1 MWQYN
6 HVDSLAHH
14 GIKGMKWGVRRYQRK
29 DGSLTPAGKK
39 RYGDDDSQTE
49 RSSEKKGLTSK
60 QKKAIAI
67 GTAVVAAAL
76 VTYGAYKLG
85 AFEKFKKT
93 GMDAAKGILEDATDP
108 NTGFKLQQNPSSSI
122 FNAIKNVNSSGSN
135 TNCRACSIASILRTK
150 GLDVEA
156 RGDVPGGSLT
166 SAVNKCFKNAKVS
179 EMYEPNRTRV
189 TNYITKRFE
198 EGSSGAMSAEF
209 DLPTG
214 KFQHAINW
222 AVRDGKV
229 SFMDGQKGV
238 EDMSGYLDFLSP
250 DKIAEIVRLDNL
262 EIDTDGI
269 KEFIKNR

>member
-1 MWQYN
+1 MWRYN
-6 HVDSLAHH
+6 YGPELYHYGV
-14 GIKGMKWGVRRYQRK
+14 KGMRWGVRRFQRK
-29 DGSLTPAGKK
+29 DGSLTSAGKK
-39 RYGDDDSQTE
+39 RYGDDDSKAE
-49 RSSEKKGLTSK
+49 RSSEKKGLTSN

-67 GTAVVAAAL
+67 GAAVVAAAL

-93 GMDAAKGILEDATDP
+93 GMDAVKGVLEDAIDP
-108 NTGFKLQQNPSSSI
+108 ATGFKLQKEPSNSMFS
-122 FNAIKNVNSSGSN
+122 AIKNVNSSGSN

-156 RGDVPGGSLT
+156 RGDVTGGSLA

-179 EMYEPNRTRV
+179 EMYAPNKTRV

-209 DLPTG
+209 NLPTG

-222 AVRDGKV
+222 AVKDGKV

-238 EDMSGYLDFLSP
+238 EDFSKYLDFLSP
-250 DKIAEIVRLDNL
+250 DNSAEIVRLDNL
-262 EIDTDGI
+262 EIDPDGI

>member
-6 HVDSLAHH
+6 YGPELYHH
-14 GIKGMKWGVRRYQRK
+14 GIKGMRWGVRRFQRK

-39 RYGDDDSQTE
+39 RYSDDDSKAEQ
-49 RSSEKKGLTSK
+49 SSKKKGLTSN

-93 GMDAAKGILEDATDP
+93 GMDAVKGVLEDAIDP
-108 NTGFKLQQNPSSSI
+108 NTGFKLQKEPSNSMFS
-122 FNAIKNVNSSGSN
+122 AIKNVNSSGSN
-135 TNCRACSIASILRTK
+135 TNCRACSIASILRIK

-156 RGDVPGGSLT
+156 RGDVAGGSLA

-179 EMYEPNRTRV
+179 EMYAPNKTRV

-209 DLPTG
+209 NLPTG

-222 AVRDGKV
+222 AVKDGKV

-238 EDMSGYLDFLSP
+238 EDFSKYLDFLSP
-250 DKIAEIVRLDNL
+250 DKSAEIVRLDNL
-262 EIDTDGI
+262 EIDPDGI